1 MIIFKKVI
9 NFLEDSFDGS
19 LDLVELKTFF
29 NSFTTTTWNFKANM
43 HLKKLLNSTLQPGF
57 LDSFLNE
64 NHFKNYDLLWKKML
78 KFLLSHRLSSD
89 MINEPY
95 LDNRITVSNLR
106 RKILLEIE
114 KNMQEENNSKI
125 LLFIL
130 VVLQ

>member
-1 MIIFKKVI
+1 M
-9 NFLEDSFDGS
+9 
-19 LDLVELKTFF
+19 DLVELKTFF

-43 HLKKLLNSTLQPGF
+43 HLKKLLNSSLQPGF

-64 NHFKNYDLLWKKML
+64 NYFNNYDLLWQKML

-106 RKILLEIE
+106 RKILFEIE
-114 KNMQEENNSKI
+114 KNLHEENNSEI
-125 LLFIL
+125 IFFFMLFISIL
-130 VVLQ
+130 IINLIKI

>member
-1 MIIFKKVI
+1 M
-9 NFLEDSFDGS
+9 EDSFDGS

-43 HLKKLLNSTLQPGF
+43 HLKKLLNSSLQPGF

-64 NHFKNYDLLWKKML
+64 NYFNNYDLLWQKML

-106 RKILLEIE
+106 RKILFEIE
-114 KNMQEENNSKI
+114 KNLHEENNSKI
-125 LLFIL
+125 LFVFYAIYFDCNSKTKI
-130 VVLQ
+130 

>member
-1 MIIFKKVI
+1 VI

-29 NSFTTTTWNFKANM
+29 NSFTTTTWSFKANM
-43 HLKKLLNSTLQPGF
+43 HLKKLLNSSLQPGF

-64 NHFKNYDLLWKKML
+64 NYFINYDLLWQKMF

-95 LDNRITVSNLR
+95 LDDRITVSNLR
-106 RKILLEIE
+106 RKILFEIE
-114 KNMQEENNSKI
+114 KNLQEENNSNN
-125 LLFIL
+125 FSF
-130 VVLQ
+130 

>member
-1 MIIFKKVI
+1 M
-9 NFLEDSFDGS
+9 EDSFDGS

-43 HLKKLLNSTLQPGF
+43 HLKKLLNSSLQPGF

-64 NHFKNYDLLWKKML
+64 NYFNNYDLLWQKML

-106 RKILLEIE
+106 RKILFEIE
-114 KNMQEENNSKI
+114 KNLHEENNSEI
-125 LLFIL
+125 IFFFMLFISIL
-130 VVLQ
+130 IINLIKI